1 MFIKVAMIYMIA
13 WFIIYFLIL
22 ANECLD
28 LILKLAQS
36 HSKDALDE
44 LMSYMD
50 LLQSRNCNLYE
61 SHLISILK
69 VMIRFVKSVGTYLP
83 VKFVT
88 KLFSTPSLTRQLKLS
103 PSSSVSYYCFLKM
116 LCCNLCNSNYLLLSS
131 LILSLHDSCYK
142 CEYSILLFQGHIIV
156 LYNIEPT
163 QEI

>member
-1 MFIKVAMIYMIA
+1 MFVS
-13 WFIIYFLIL
+13 

-44 LMSYMD
+44 LMSYID
-50 LLQSRNCNLYE
+50 LLQSRSSSFYE

-88 KLFSTPSLTRQLKLS
+88 KLFALPSLTRQLRLS
-103 PSSSVSYYCFLKM
+103 PSSSVSKLK
-116 LCCNLCNSNYLLLSS
+116 
-131 LILSLHDSCYK
+131 LINQTLHDD
-142 CEYSILLFQGHIIV
+142 
-156 LYNIEPT
+156 
-163 QEI
+163 